1 MTAEYGY
8 YSDGRQRP
16 MFPHSVDSTIMSTF
30 RSCPQKA
37 FQQYVEHW
45 KPKQTSVHLVAGGA
59 FASGIEAARKAFY
72 VQGLSPADAEGA
84 GLAALITHYGDF
96 IPPEGSAKTLERM
109 CGALEFY
116 FFHYPLGADGANP
129 ITLQSGQRGI
139 EFSFAEPLDIRHPV
153 TGDPILYTGRSDMLA
168 ERAGGI
174 YVYDEKT
181 TTSLGM
187 QWANQ
192 WEMRSQ
198 FTGYEWAA
206 GRQGIKTAGSII
218 RGVSIL
224 KTKYDTL
231 EVATYRSKHE
241 VERFESQLV
250 RDVQRMVRAWEDGYW
265 DYSLDG
271 GCTEYGGCSLVKVCK
286 SPDPESWLPVY
297 FAQRVWDPLARKEL
311 TVNEHEAAWGYK
323 RDIPLAECAGSIAD
337 GQGAQL
343 QDALDELLA
352 AGIVS

>member
-8 YSDGRQRP
+8 YPDGRQRP
-16 MFPHSVDSTIMSTF
+16 MFPHTVDSTIMSTF

-37 FQQYVEHW
+37 FQTYFNHW
-45 KPKQTSVHLVAGGA
+45 KAKQTSVHLVAGGA
-59 FASGIEAARKAFY
+59 FAAGIEAARKAFY
-72 VQGLSPADAEGA
+72 VQGLTPADAEGA
-84 GLAALITHYGDF
+84 GLIALIAHYGDF
-96 IPPEGSAKTLERM
+96 VPPEGSAKTLERM

-129 ITLQSGQRGI
+129 ITLTSGQRGI
-139 EFSFAEPLDIRHPV
+139 EFSFAEPLDVRHPV

-206 GRQGIKTAGSII
+206 ARQGIKTAGSII

-241 VERFESQLV
+241 IERFELQLV
-250 RDVQRMVRAWEDGYW
+250 RDIKRMVHAWEEGYW

-311 TVNEHEAAWGYK
+311 SVQEHEEAWGYK
-323 RDIPLAECAGSIAD
+323 RDVPLAVVEGSIAD

-352 AGIVS
+352 AGVVR

>member
-1 MTAEYGY
+1 MSLTHYPSGK
-8 YSDGRQRP
+8 QKP
-16 MFPHSVDSTIMSTF
+16 MFPHTVDSTIMSTF

-37 FQQYVEHW
+37 LQTYVEHW
-45 KPKQTSVHLVAGGA
+45 KPKSTSVHLIAGGA

-72 VQGLSPADAEGA
+72 VQGMDAADAEGA

-96 IPPEGSAKTLERM
+96 VPPEGSAKTLERM

-116 FFHYPLGADGANP
+116 FFNYPLGADGANP
-129 ITLQSGQRGI
+129 ITLSDGRRGI

-168 ERAGGI
+168 ERAGGV

-231 EVATYRSKHE
+231 EVATYRTAHE
-241 VERFESQLV
+241 LARFESQLV
-250 RDVQRMVRAWEDGYW
+250 RDVQRMVRAWDEGYW

-286 SPDPESWLPVY
+286 SSDPASWLPVY
-297 FAQRVWDPLARKEL
+297 FAQKVWDPLARKEL
-311 TVNEHEAAWGYK
+311 SVEEHEADWGYV
-323 RDIPLAECAGSIAD
+323 REVPRVVPAEPMQDSHS
-337 GQGAQL
+337 L
-343 QDALDELLA
+343 QDSFAELLA
-352 AGIVS
+352 AGIVK

>member
-1 MTAEYGY
+1 MSLTHYP
-8 YSDGRQRP
+8 DGRQRP
-16 MFPHSVDSTIMSTF
+16 MFPHTVDSTIMSTF

-37 FQQYVEHW
+37 FRTYIEHH
-45 KPKQTSVHLVAGGA
+45 KPKSTSVHLIAGGA
-59 FASGIEAARKAFY
+59 FAAGIEAARNAFY
-72 VQGLSPADAEGA
+72 VQGADQLEAQGA
-84 GLAALITHYGDF
+84 GLAALIHHYGDF
-96 IPPEGSAKTLERM
+96 EPPEGSAKTLERM

-116 FFHYPLGADGANP
+116 FDFYPLGADGANP
-129 ITLQSGQRGI
+129 ITLANGKRGI
-139 EFSFAEPLDIRHPV
+139 EFSFAEPLDVNHPI
-153 TGDPILYTGRSDMLA
+153 TGEPILYTGRSDMLA

-206 GRQGIKTAGSII
+206 KRQGIKTAGSVI

-231 EVATYRSKHE
+231 EVATYRSGHE
-241 VERFESQLV
+241 VDRFEDQLV
-250 RDVQRMVRAWEDGYW
+250 RDIKRMIRMWGEGYW

-271 GCTEYGGCSLVKVCK
+271 GCTEYGGCSLIKVCK
-286 SPDPESWLPVY
+286 SSDPASWLPVY
-297 FAQRVWDPLARKEL
+297 FTQRVWDPLARKEL
-311 TVNEHEAAWGYK
+311 TVEEHEAAWGYT
-323 RDIPLAECAGSIAD
+323 RDVPRIIPNEHGI
-337 GQGAQL
+337 
-343 QDALDELLA
+343 QDSSEMQASFQELLA
-352 AGIVS
+352 AGVVA